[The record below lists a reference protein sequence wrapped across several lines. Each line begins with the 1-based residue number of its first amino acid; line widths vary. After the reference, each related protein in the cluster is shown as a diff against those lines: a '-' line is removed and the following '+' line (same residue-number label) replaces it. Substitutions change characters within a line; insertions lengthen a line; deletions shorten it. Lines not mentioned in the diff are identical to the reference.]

1 MVTSRPSDDRTNG
14 SQPQTRCQGIARQ
27 QANPADTASRTP
39 NNTHEPRAIRDSKW
53 REHLD
58 ASNNPCYKGDGRGGT
73 GYINLHKGDLI
84 WTGRCS
90 GPAPEARGDGIP
102 WRFGFNLH
110 TARSGWFPCTFAVK
124 PAKQFLF
131 PIKEPEGITSVCQ
144 APTNADVA
152 ESTEPSAPELGKALS
167 ACAPPVPRNSDV

>member
-1 MVTSRPSDDRTNG
+1 MAASHASDDHTNG
-14 SQPQTRCQGIARQ
+14 SQPQTRCQGIGRQ
-27 QANPADTASRTP
+27 QANCADTASRTP
-39 NNTHEPRAIRDSKW
+39 NNTHEPRALRDWKW
-53 REHLD
+53 RGDPD

-90 GPAPEARGDGIP
+90 GPAPEARSDGIP
-102 WRFGFNLH
+102 WRFGFNLQ

-131 PIKEPEGITSVCQ
+131 PIKEPEKSTSARQ
-144 APTNADVA
+144 APTNTNVAD
-152 ESTEPSAPELGKALS
+152 STEPLATELGKALS
-167 ACAPPVPRNSDV
+167 ACTPPVPRRDDA

>member
-1 MVTSRPSDDRTNG
+1 MATSDVANDPDGGAR
-14 SQPQTRCQGIARQ
+14 PQTHYKGSGRQ
-27 QANPADTASRTP
+27 QATDADTASRTP
-39 NNTHEPRAIRDSKW
+39 NSTHEPRALRDWKW
-53 REHLD
+53 RED
-58 ASNNPCYKGDGRGGT
+58 ADANNNPCHKGDGRGGT
-73 GYINLHKGDLI
+73 GYINLRKGDLV

-102 WRFGFNLH
+102 WRFGLNLQ

-131 PIKEPEGITSVCQ
+131 PIKETEEITSTRQ

-152 ESTEPSAPELGKALS
+152 ESTEPLAPELEEALS
-167 ACAPPVPRNSDV
+167 AFTSPVPRNNDA

>member
-1 MVTSRPSDDRTNG
+1 MATRHASDDHTNG
-14 SQPQTRCQGIARQ
+14 SQPQTRCQGIGRQ
-27 QANPADTASRTP
+27 QANLADTASRTP
-39 NNTHEPRAIRDSKW
+39 NNTHEPRAICDWEW
-53 REHLD
+53 REDLD
-58 ASNNPCYKGDGRGGT
+58 ASNNPSYKGVGRGGT

-102 WRFGFNLH
+102 WRFGFNLQ

-131 PIKEPEGITSVCQ
+131 PIKEPEKNTSARQ
-144 APTNADVA
+144 APTNTNVAD
-152 ESTEPSAPELGKALS
+152 STEPLATELGKALS
-167 ACAPPVPRNSDV
+167 ACTPPVPRNNDA